1 MKILNKSQAAFVM
14 SCRELF
20 RKEKHVFF
28 WTFTFPRCMPDWY
41 YPRTWNVF
49 MRAIQD
55 QYGGF
60 LQGLRVCEVHENGHG
75 LHYHAL
81 INQRI
86 SVYIVRR
93 LWAKYGGGHVQV
105 DTATAE
111 SAEYLAKYLTKQNPL
126 WPGMRRWGTIG
137 GFRQVK
143 VKSIVVE
150 SAFHR
155 NVFLI
160 GRGRQMREWPEDV
173 LKSFQNRVDN
183 QAKPDKIVGNEWKT
197 ASGSNVVTLC
207 NAPF

>member
-1 MKILNKSQAAFVM
+1 
-14 SCRELF
+14 
-20 RKEKHVFF
+20 
-28 WTFTFPRCMPDWY
+28 
-41 YPRTWNVF
+41 

-86 SVYIVRR
+86 SVYIVKR
-93 LWAKYGGGHVQV
+93 LWAKYGGGRVGV
-105 DTATAE
+105 EVATPE

-143 VKSIVVE
+143 KNNIVIE

-155 NVFLI
+155 NVFLV
-160 GRGRQMREWPEDV
+160 GRGRHLPIQEIGYIHGLSKLWGDMREWPEDV

-183 QAKPDKIVGNEWKT
+183 NGKPDKIVGNEWKT
-197 ASGSNVVTLC
+197 VSGSNVVTLC
-207 NAPF
+207 NAPY